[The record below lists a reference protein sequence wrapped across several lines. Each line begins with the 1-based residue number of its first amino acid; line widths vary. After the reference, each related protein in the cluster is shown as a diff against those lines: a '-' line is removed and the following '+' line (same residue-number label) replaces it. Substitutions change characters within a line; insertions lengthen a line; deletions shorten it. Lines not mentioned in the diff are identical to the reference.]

1 VLHAHAPTMRS
12 RYSLSVIAA
21 LGVLVAGCDTAVPTT
36 ETSEAVRLDLQAAPT
51 GDVLYDLAPLRTGES
66 FDVALDVGVDDLT
79 LRSTRTDAG
88 YELSYVPTTL
98 KPERVVVSY
107 FAHGVMVAQSTMDG
121 NAPVVAGQAEE
132 GPDSW
137 HYVYR
142 NGAWIIAKDYNN
154 DDLTNGDTTPFTLPS
169 GEVIE
174 VSDVTF
180 TLVGLDTPAP
190 RSVQFD
196 APQPVDVTAQAFGR
210 PLR

>member
-1 VLHAHAPTMRS
+1 MRP
-12 RYSLSVIAA
+12 RYSLLALAA
-21 LGVLVAGCDTAVPTT
+21 FGVLFAGCDTAPTASDT
-36 ETSEAVRLDLQAAPT
+36 AETVRLDVQAAPT
-51 GDVLYDLAPLRTGES
+51 GDVLYDLTPLRQGES

-79 LRSTRTDAG
+79 LRSTRTSAG
-88 YELSYVPTTL
+88 YELAYVPGEI
-98 KPERVVVSY
+98 KPETVVVSY
-107 FAHGVMVAQSTMDG
+107 FAHGVMVAQSTTDG
-121 NAPVVAGQAEE
+121 GEPVVAGAAAE

-137 HYVYR
+137 HYVWR
-142 NGAWIIAKDYNN
+142 DGSWIIAKDYNN
-154 DDLTNGDTTPFTLPS
+154 DLTNGDTTPFTLPS

-190 RSVQFD
+190 QGVRFD

>member
-1 VLHAHAPTMRS
+1 MRS
-12 RYSLSVIAA
+12 RYSLLALAA
-21 LGVLVAGCDTAVPTT
+21 LGLTVAGCDTATPTT
-36 ETSEAVRLDLQAAPT
+36 ETAEAVRLDVQAAPT
-51 GDVLYDLAPLRTGES
+51 GDVLYDLTPLRAGES

-79 LRSTRTDAG
+79 LRSTRTAAG
-88 YELSYVPTTL
+88 YELSYVPGEI

-107 FAHGVMVAQSTMDG
+107 FAHGVLLAQS
-121 NAPVVAGQAEE
+121 NAPGDEPVQAGASEE

-137 HYVYR
+137 HYVWR
-142 NGAWIIAKDYNN
+142 DGSWTIAKDYNN

-169 GEVIE
+169 GEVLE

-180 TLVGLDTPAP
+180 TLHGLDTPGP
-190 RSVQFD
+190 QSVRFD

>member
-1 VLHAHAPTMRS
+1 MRS
-12 RYSLSVIAA
+12 RYSLLAVTT
-21 LGVLVAGCDTAVPTT
+21 LGLLVAGCDTATPTT
-36 ETSEAVRLDLQAAPT
+36 DTAEAVRLDVQAAPT
-51 GDVLYDLAPLRTGES
+51 GDVLYDLTPLRTGES

-79 LRSTRTDAG
+79 LRSTRTEAG
-88 YELSYVPTTL
+88 YELSYVPGTM
-98 KPERVVVSY
+98 KPETVVVSY
-107 FAHGVMVAQSTMDG
+107 FAHGEMVAQSTADG
-121 NAPVVAGQAEE
+121 GEPVSAGASEE

-142 NGAWIIAKDYNN
+142 DGVWTVAKDYNN
-154 DDLTNGDTTPFTLPS
+154 DLTNGDTTPFTLPS

-180 TLVGLDTPAP
+180 TLYGLDAP
-190 RSVQFD
+190 GPQSVRFD